1 MSDPTGKPAARPLS
15 SAERATLFA
24 AIDRHLHPRPPAHER
39 ARRHRAC
46 PDCGNPTVWRPYPRG
61 PGGAGYCPNC
71 GWEEAPF

>member
-24 AIDRHLHPRPPAHER
+24 ARDRLLHPRPAAHER

-46 PDCGNPTVWRPYPRG
+46 PDCGNPTVWRHFRYGPRG
-61 PGGAGYCPNC
+61 ADYCPNC
-71 GWEEAPF
+71 RWEEAPC